1 MINEKI
7 DQNAES
13 SKGLREDKLDDDGP
27 TKTDVKKNDLG
38 N

>member
-1 MINEKI
+1 MIDYKI

-13 SKGLREDKLDDDGP
+13 SKILREDKLDDDEP
-27 TKTDVKKNDLG
+27 AKTDVKKNDLG

>member
-1 MINEKI
+1 MINEKK

-13 SKGLREDKLDDDGP
+13 SKGLREDKLDDDEP
-27 TKTDVKKNDLG
+27 AKTDVKKNDLG